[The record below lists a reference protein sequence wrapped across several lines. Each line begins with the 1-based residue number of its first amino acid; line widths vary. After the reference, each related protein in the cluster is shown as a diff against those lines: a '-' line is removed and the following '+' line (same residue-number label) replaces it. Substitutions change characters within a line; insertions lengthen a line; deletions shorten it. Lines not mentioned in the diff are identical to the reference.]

1 MRVLRAI
8 ILTCLIWA
16 LVIPA
21 SAGVGGSKKLSAS
34 ADQLRALFVQRLV
47 KYVSWPEGAGPN
59 PGQPVIIAATDPASL
74 EPYFGK
80 GSAAKRFKL
89 VQWPA
94 TEFNVLVLTGA
105 SEPDITAILKQTAG
119 QPVLT
124 IGQNPVNLR
133 LGVVVN
139 FHMVNGKLKLQIN
152 PAAARKAG
160 LSISSKL
167 LRIAQIYKG
176 DTDE

>member
-1 MRVLRAI
+1 MRILKPI

-16 LVIPA
+16 LVLPA
-21 SAGVGGSKKLSAS
+21 SAGIGGSRKLTAS

-47 KYVSWPEGAGPN
+47 KYVNWPEGSGPK
-59 PGQPVIIAATDPASL
+59 PGQPVIVAATNLKSL
-74 EPYFGK
+74 QPYFGK
-80 GSAAKRFKL
+80 VGAASGFKL

-94 TEFNVLVLTGA
+94 EKYHVLVLTGA
-105 SEPDITAILKQTAG
+105 SEREIAAILKRTAG
-119 QPVLT
+119 HPVLT

-139 FHMVNGKLKLQIN
+139 FNMVNGKLKLQIN
-152 PAAARKAG
+152 PQAARKAG

-176 DTDE
+176 EDNE